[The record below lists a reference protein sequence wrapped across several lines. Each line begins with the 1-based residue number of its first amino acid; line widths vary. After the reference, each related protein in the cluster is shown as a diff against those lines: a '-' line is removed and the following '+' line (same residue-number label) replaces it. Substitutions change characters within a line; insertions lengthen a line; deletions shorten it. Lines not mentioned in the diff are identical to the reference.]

1 MKKIRITYWVITILT
16 AIGFLIS
23 AITELT
29 HASKTL
35 TETTEVLGY
44 PVYFLAMLG
53 TAKLIGIIVIL
64 LPKYS
69 RLKEWAYA
77 GFAIDCIAAFWSL
90 NAVGNAMGSI
100 KSVAVFFF
108 LMLSYYLMRRMQ
120 QDTPLEVGRVSNSL
134 SS

>member
-1 MKKIRITYWVITILT
+1 MKKIKISYWVITICT

-29 HASKTL
+29 HSSKTL

-44 PVYFLAMLG
+44 PVYFLTMLG
-53 TAKLIGIIVIL
+53 TAKLIGIIIL
-64 LPKYS
+64 LLPRYS

-90 NAVGNAMGSI
+90 NAVGNTMGSI

-108 LMLSYYLMRRMQ
+108 LMLSYYLLRRMQ
-120 QDTPLEVGRVSNSL
+120 QNAPIEVGRVNTSL
-134 SS
+134 SN